1 MSFYTGLVDFG
12 WTFVFQVGNF
22 VVIFLL
28 LKKFLFKPVRKAMLD
43 RQESIENTI
52 SEADSI
58 KIEALALKAQYDE
71 KLENIKSE
79 AREILKDTRLK
90 ADAHAR
96 DVVNEAQ
103 EKASLIIKH
112 GEEEIARENVKA
124 MNELKD
130 QVASIALMAAEKIIE
145 KQLDAKEH
153 DELIKKFVEE
163 VGEKEWQS

>member
-1 MSFYTGLVDFG
+1 MAFYTGLVEFG
-12 WTFVFQVGNF
+12 WTFVFQVVNF

-28 LKKFLFKPVRKAMLD
+28 LKKFLFKPVRKAMTD
-43 RQESIENTI
+43 RQEGIENTI
-52 SEADSI
+52 NEADGI
-58 KIEALALKAQYDE
+58 KSEALALKAQYEE

-79 AREILKDTRLK
+79 AREILKTTRTK
-90 ADAHAR
+90 ADANAR
-96 DVVNEAQ
+96 EIVNDAQ
-103 EKASLIIKH
+103 AKATQIIKR

-130 QVASIALMAAEKIIE
+130 QVASIALMAAERIIE
-145 KQLDAKEH
+145 KQLDPKEH